1 MKKYCLLLL
10 LMCALPVCA
19 SAQWYLFP
27 GKKKQQN
34 PQQQTTVQDTVRQ
47 ERPDSVLLRPAA
59 DSLLTA
65 RADSLKAEESLELP
79 DIFVL
84 DIPSVIH
91 VGLILPLQAS
101 EKKPSENFLDFY
113 SGALLALREMGAAG
127 VRVNLQVFDSAQGNA
142 SVPPALIEES
152 DVILGP
158 VTPESIQATMPLC
171 GKDKFL
177 ISPLDPKAVE
187 LAESGPVVQSPS
199 PWTAQVDEL
208 VRWVEQDRLLGPE
221 LYVIRVT
228 AALNPAEQTARLIGK
243 LQERSIPYHSVMSVR
258 DIPFRRDQPVHILI
272 ASDRDN
278 FITGIVRNL
287 SIEGARNSN
296 VVLYGTSRIRTSGTG
311 QSDLHNTNAH
321 VTASYYIDYEDP
333 AVRRFILA
341 YRALFQDEPGSFAF
355 QGYDTM
361 HYFVTMC
368 TQFGRQWYKK
378 LPEYDEKG
386 LQADFRF
393 REESGRVNQ
402 AVRRIVYNPDLT
414 ITRQ

>member
-10 LMCALPVCA
+10 LFCALPVCA

-27 GKKKQQN
+27 GKKKQDPKQT
-34 PQQQTTVQDTVRQ
+34 TTVQDTVRRD
-47 ERPDSVLLRPAA
+47 RPDSVLLRPGT
-59 DSLLTA
+59 DPQLTA
-65 RADSLKAEESLELP
+65 RADSLAGPDSLEVP
-79 DIFVL
+79 DVFVL

-91 VGLILPLQAS
+91 VGLVLPLQAS
-101 EKKPSENFLDFY
+101 DKKPSENFLDFY
-113 SGALLALREMGAAG
+113 SGALLALRELGAGG
-127 VRVNLQVFDSAQGNA
+127 VRVNLQVFDSAQGNTA
-142 SVPPALIEES
+142 VPAALIEEN

-158 VTPESIQATMPLC
+158 VTPESIRATIPFC
-171 GKDKFL
+171 GKDKVL
-177 ISPLDPKAVE
+177 VSPLDPKAVE

-208 VRWVEQDRLLGPE
+208 VRWVAQDRLLGPE
-221 LYVIRVT
+221 LYVIRDT
-228 AALNPAEQTARLIGK
+228 AALVPTDQAARLITK
-243 LQERSIPYHSVMSVR
+243 LQEQSIPYHSVLSVR
-258 DIPFRRDQPVHILI
+258 DIPFRKDQPVHVLI

-296 VVLYGTSRIRTSGTG
+296 VVLYGTSRIRTSGTS
-311 QSDLHNTNAH
+311 QTDLHNTNAH
-321 VTASYYIDYEDP
+321 VTASYYIDYDDP
-333 AVRRFILA
+333 AVKRFILA

-361 HYFVTMC
+361 HYFVSIC
-368 TQFGRQWYKK
+368 QQYGRQWFKK

-402 AVRRIVYNPDLT
+402 AVRRLIYNPDLT

>member
-1 MKKYCLLLL
+1 MKRYCLLLL
-10 LMCALPVCA
+10 LFCALPVCA

-27 GKKKQQN
+27 GRKKQN
-34 PQQQTTVQDTVRQ
+34 PKQTTTVQDTVRQ
-47 ERPDSVLLRPAA
+47 DRPDSVLLRPGA
-59 DSLLTA
+59 DTLLTA
-65 RADSLKAEESLELP
+65 LSDSLTTAEELELP

-91 VGLILPLQAS
+91 VGLVLPLQAS
-101 EKKPSENFLDFY
+101 DKKPSENFLDFY
-113 SGALLALREMGAAG
+113 SGSLLALRELGAEG
-127 VRVNLQVFDSAQGNA
+127 VRVDLQVFDSARENA
-142 SVPPALIEES
+142 AVPPALIEES

-158 VTPESIQATMPLC
+158 VTPESIQATIPFC
-171 GKDKFL
+171 GKDKVL
-177 ISPLDPKAVE
+177 ISPLDPKALE
-187 LAESGPVVQSPS
+187 LAESGPVVQSPA
-199 PWTAQVDEL
+199 PWAAQVDEL

-221 LYVIRVT
+221 LYVIRDT
-228 AALNPAEQTARLIGK
+228 AALVPTDQAARLVGK
-243 LQERSIPYHSVMSVR
+243 LQEHGIPYHSVLSVR
-258 DIPFRRDQPVHILI
+258 DIPFKKDKPVHVLI

-278 FITGIVRNL
+278 FITGVVRNL
-287 SIEGARNSN
+287 SIEGARNSD

-311 QSDLHNTNAH
+311 QADLHNTNAH
-321 VTASYYIDYEDP
+321 VTVSYYIDYDDP
-333 AVRRFILA
+333 AVKRFILA

-361 HYFVTMC
+361 HYFVKMC
-368 TQFGRQWYKK
+368 TQYGRQWFKK

-393 REESGRVNQ
+393 REDSGRVNQ